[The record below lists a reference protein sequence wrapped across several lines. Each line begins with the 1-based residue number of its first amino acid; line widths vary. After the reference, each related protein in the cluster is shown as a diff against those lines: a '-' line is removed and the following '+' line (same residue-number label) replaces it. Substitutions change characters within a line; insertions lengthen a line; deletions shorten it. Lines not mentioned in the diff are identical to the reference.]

1 MKRLEFY
8 KMKSIDIGSKITNIF
23 PGVRG
28 LSFFFCCDTN
38 NIKIE
43 KKKITPSIVKYV
55 FILL

>member
-1 MKRLEFY
+1 
-8 KMKSIDIGSKITNIF
+8 MKSIDIGSKITNIF